1 MEGMSS
7 PDSYKLWADMRD
19 VLYEVVSHSNNS
31 RLRAVITLSKR
42 ISCHTSKSF
51 FRKSFG
57 IKTFG
62 KCSFFQSMSIVSCK

>member
-31 RLRAVITLSKR
+31 TLCTVNHALQKN
-42 ISCHTSKSF
+42 
-51 FRKSFG
+51 
-57 IKTFG
+57 
-62 KCSFFQSMSIVSCK
+62 IVSYKQKFSS